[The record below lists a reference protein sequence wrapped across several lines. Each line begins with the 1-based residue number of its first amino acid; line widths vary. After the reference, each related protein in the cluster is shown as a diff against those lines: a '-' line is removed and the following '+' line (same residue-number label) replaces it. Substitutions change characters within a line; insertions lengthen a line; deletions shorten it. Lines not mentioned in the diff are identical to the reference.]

1 MKDLELSELLRYS
14 RYVSLHQSEPHPD
27 RLATQLTPAEQN
39 ASHGLLEA
47 FKAPDHSDVMNA
59 VAEVVC
65 EFAPHRATPAMSRGK
80 TMNNTLYGTFNSYGT
95 LESMPAAEQD
105 LFMGLC
111 RSPLTESDNTRFSA
125 HMIFMILK
133 SKISLNP
140 EDLSNWLNI
149 KRRLRGWKDIDV
161 KHARQLIQKA
171 RHIMAVWDLYGFVKN
186 NLSIEQIESELDPY
200 VIEVF

>member
-14 RYVSLHQSEPHPD
+14 RYVSQHQSEPHPD
-27 RLATQLTPAEQN
+27 RLATQHTPAEQN
-39 ASHGLLEA
+39 ILHGLPEA
-47 FKAPDHSDVMNA
+47 FNAPTHSDVMNA

-80 TMNNTLYGTFNSYGT
+80 TMNNMLYGTFNSYGT
-95 LESMPAAEQD
+95 LEAMPAAEQD

-111 RSPLTESDNTRFSA
+111 RSPLTESDNTHFSA
-125 HMIFMILK
+125 NMIFMILK
-133 SKISLNP
+133 SKTTLNA

-161 KHARQLIQKA
+161 KHARKLIQKVN
-171 RHIMAVWDLYGFVKN
+171 HIIAVWQAYGLTKVDLT
-186 NLSIEQIESELDPY
+186 IDQIESELDPY